1 MCPGPAHQPLVELWL
16 LYHWFPQLAGGFD
29 LCRSS
34 MHRRHAIVCW
44 RSVGLSPFIV
54 YISFSF
60 SDWLVEMGLAWLRP
74 MCPISL
80 CLRSHPERCISI
92 YWSSIDQ
99 QLRNC
104 ITRIKDA
111 KITNEDSITI
121 SPDRPTSGTSARTI
135 DQQSYCIVFYNIF
148 ERFKHAH
155 LHDTHAIDLPS
166 SGGVLDFKASV
177 ELWQSKLVLWFISQ
191 PQSDCESMKNWRS
204 KQQKSFSVSTQCLFW
219 E

>member
-1 MCPGPAHQPLVELWL
+1 MCLISKH
-16 LYHWFPQLAGGFD
+16 
-29 LCRSS
+29 RSNCDNRNWCCGLFHNPS
-34 MHRRHAIVCW
+34 LIVNRRRTEDQKSGNH
-44 RSVGLSPFIV
+44 FM

-80 CLRSHPERCISI
+80 CLRSHPERFISI

-204 KQQKSFSVSTQCLFW
+204 KQQKSFSVSTQCLSW